1 MKKANNVT
9 RKKYNAP
16 KLTVYGDITDLTKAS
31 DTGAGDGVFPNTL
44 SGTST

>member
-1 MKKANNVT
+1 MKKENVT

-16 KLTVYGDITDLTKAS
+16 KFTVYGDITDLTKAS
-31 DTGAGDGVFPNTL
+31 DSGTGDGVFPTSL